1 MANRMFALSEL
12 VHAFVILLF
21 LNGSLKAQTFK
32 APQHDA
38 RIVVGLALPEQQ
50 VKRFYDVY
58 YGHNIRLGEFPY
70 YCGDPLFLVHVNVVP
85 TLNVQGQYPADGNF
99 GALISAGSGINAKI
113 YEKCFG
119 FDHPSVGGTAQVS
132 ASVGALS
139 NQTSITVSGAF
150 VMGSLMGFPVLSFPI
165 SSTISLPAKFLD
177 HIPVKLDD
185 PLHRLDFGSVNGGV
199 WSSSGTEKDIPILVR
214 AGAIGGSANG
224 STFLVLDAVVG
235 SQEPMKDFNTSSEA
249 RSDFESDQPA
259 LSTENIAVG
268 VRKTFF
274 GAASP
279 GAAPNGFLGQL
290 LPIRVS
296 EEGTYK
302 ILFWKKKIKWQAI
315 IDTAAVQFVKNEGK
329 DAVEAQVGSHF
340 AIIGN
345 HRVVG
350 KGAINSVTGRV
361 LFDRL
366 RNDNGTLKFRVAD
379 FNVKIKFWRFLVFRI
394 RLSSGQ
400 LEQQLNGGSIPF
412 ATVPPQEVV
421 SLPDDHYSPP
431 CVNTGWDKMKA
442 DYRACNDPGQRIG
455 WLSFER
461 GYGSGSEAI
470 VFFLD
475 PSTISD
481 PRLVSDEL
489 EMGGQIKPLN

>member
-1 MANRMFALSEL
+1 MANRLSASSKF
-12 VHAFVILLF
+12 VHALVLLLVIS
-21 LNGSLKAQTFK
+21 GSLKAQSFK

-38 RIVVGLALPEQQ
+38 RIVIGLALPEQQ
-50 VKRFYDVY
+50 VQRFYDVY

-99 GALISAGSGINAKI
+99 AALITAGSGINAKV

-119 FDHPSVGGTAQVS
+119 FDHPSAGGTAQVS

-139 NQTSITVSGAF
+139 NQTSITVNGTF
-150 VMGSLMGFPVLSFPI
+150 VMGSLMGFPVLTFPI
-165 SSTISLPAKFLD
+165 SSTIPLPTKFLD

-185 PLHRLDFGSVNGGV
+185 PQQRLDFGSLTGNV
-199 WSSSGTEKDIPILVR
+199 WTSSGIVKDIPILAR
-214 AGAIGGSANG
+214 AGAIGSSANG
-224 STFLVLDAVVG
+224 STFLVLDAVIG
-235 SQEPMKDFNTSSEA
+235 SQQPIKDFTTSSEA

-259 LSTENIAVG
+259 LPTENVAVG

-274 GAASP
+274 GGASPDAASS
-279 GAAPNGFLGQL
+279 GFLGQL

-296 EEGTYK
+296 EEGSYK
-302 ILFWKKKIKWQAI
+302 ILFWTKKIKWQAV
-315 IDTAAVQFVKNEGK
+315 IDTAAVRFTKNEGK
-329 DAVEAQVGSHF
+329 DAIEAQVGSHF
-340 AIIGN
+340 AIIGK

-366 RNDNGTLKFRVAD
+366 RNDNGTLDFRVAD

-421 SLPDDHYSPP
+421 SLPDDQYSPP

-470 VFFLD
+470 GFVLD

-481 PRLVSDEL
+481 PRLIGDEL
-489 EMGGQIKPLN
+489 EIGGQIKSLN